1 MKRHQLQSLL
11 VIVFLGLLLIG
22 CATPTPPPPTATSIP
37 PTETPTVPPTATST
51 ATITPSPTSTPTAT
65 ATKVP
70 PTKTPTAEPT
80 DTPTATA
87 TQTKAPKPTNTKG
100 PKPTLKP
107 SATTAPAEPPSS
119 GMPSVIV
126 RNTFPVSCLI
136 IFWGPSD
143 LKLDAAGDNFAF
155 SEIPPGTY
163 GWRAFLGGAETG
175 EAGNLEIKP
184 GATCAFICD
193 KELLGIRYG
202 CK

>member
-1 MKRHQLQSLL
+1 VKRHRLRSLL
-11 VIVFLGLLLIG
+11 TITLLGLVLIG
-22 CATPTPPPPTATSIP
+22 CTAAATPAPTATSVP
-37 PTETPTVPPTATST
+37 PTDTPTVPPTPT
-51 ATITPSPTSTPTAT
+51 ATFTPSPTSTPTAT
-65 ATKVP
+65 TTKVP
-70 PTKTPTAEPT
+70 PTKTPTTKPT
-80 DTPTATA
+80 DTPAATA
-87 TQTKAPKPTNTKG
+87 TQTKVPKPTNTKG

-107 SATTAPAEPPSS
+107 SATKAPVDPPSS
-119 GMPSVIV
+119 GMPSIVV
-126 RNTFPVSCLI
+126 RNTFPVSCVI
-136 IFWGPSD
+136 AFWGPSD

-184 GATCAFICD
+184 GANCAFICD